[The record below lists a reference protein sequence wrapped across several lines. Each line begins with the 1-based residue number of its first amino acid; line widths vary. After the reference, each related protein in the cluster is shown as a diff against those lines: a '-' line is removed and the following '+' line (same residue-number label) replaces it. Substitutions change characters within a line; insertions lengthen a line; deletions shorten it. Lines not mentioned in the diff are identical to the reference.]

1 MNPSLLKALKT
12 LDAHLP
18 EIEAANQEVIHRIQA
33 SGSRLVAVARAEDV
47 VPGMHKKLILHC
59 GPDLPYEH
67 MDGPMKGAISG
78 ALVYEGL
85 ASTIEEANE
94 LAASGSIAYGSCH
107 EHQAVGPMTG
117 VLSASM
123 PVHVF
128 YNPTYENY
136 AYCSINEGLGKVL
149 RFGANSPEV
158 IERLRWME
166 HEFAPVLQ
174 EAIQRSE
181 GGIDIKEIIV
191 RALHM
196 GDEVHNRNRAATS
209 LWFRTITDLILQ
221 TSFSLE
227 QKRNALAFIDRN
239 DHYFLNLSMGSCKVM
254 LDAARGVP
262 HASVCVAIAKN
273 GYEFGLQLAS
283 LPQQWFTCE
292 SGYVN
297 GVLFKGYQKEDMA
310 RDMGDSSI
318 TETIGIGA
326 FAMASAPAIVAYVGG
341 TVEEVNELSKKM
353 YLICTGV
360 HDHFRLPALNF
371 KPTPLGIDV
380 IKVVKTR
387 IVPVSNA
394 GISHKQAGVGQ
405 IGAGIVF
412 TPMAAYEAAC
422 IGLAASFE

>member
-1 MNPSLLKALKT
+1 MNPSLLKALKI

-18 EIEAANQEVIHRIQA
+18 EIEAANQEAIQRIQS
-33 SGSRLVAVARAEDV
+33 SGSRLIAVRTAREV
-47 VPGMHKKLILHC
+47 VPGMHDKMLLHC
-59 GPDLPYEH
+59 GPNLPYEH
-67 MDGPMKGAISG
+67 MDGPMKGAIAG

-85 ASTIEEANE
+85 APTIEEATL
-94 LAASGSIAYGSCH
+94 LAESGAIEFGSCH

-117 VLSASM
+117 ILSASM

-128 YNPTYENY
+128 YNPTFGNY
-136 AYCSINEGLGKVL
+136 SYCSINEGLGKVL

-158 IERLRWME
+158 IQRLRWME
-166 HEFAPVLQ
+166 KEFAPVLH
-174 EAIQRSE
+174 EALQLTE
-181 GGIDIKEIIV
+181 NGIDIKDIIV

-227 QKRNALAFIDRN
+227 QKRAALSFIERN

-254 LDAARGVP
+254 MDAARGIP
-262 HASVCVAIAKN
+262 HSSVCVVLAKN
-273 GYEFGLQLAS
+273 GYEFGLQLAG
-283 LPQQWFTCE
+283 LPHQWFLCE
-292 SGYVN
+292 SGYAK
-297 GVLFKGYQKEDMA
+297 GILFKGYTQADAA

-341 TVEEVNELSKKM
+341 TVEEVNELSKQM